1 MKCLKSRIMGNFAI
15 SFGQSW
21 GGESLGWQLF
31 AASQVLAICFRTM
44 VTVDGLKLLFDQLSE
59 DGFRQ

>member
-1 MKCLKSRIMGNFAI
+1 MGNFAI